1 MAMQLESFSLG
12 RHDAL
17 IIVDLQNDF
26 LPGGALGVPDGDAVI
41 APLNACIAKFSQA
54 GAPIFATRD
63 WHPADHCSFRA
74 RGGPWPPHCIADT
87 RGAAFAANLMLPKDV
102 IVISKASSAD
112 ADAYSGFDHTELEKQ
127 LAARGCRRAFIAG
140 LATDYC
146 VRATTLD
153 AMRAGLQTVVLEDG
167 VRAVNVKPT
176 DGESALAELQA
187 QGARLA
193 HSAELRAQ

>member
-1 MAMQLESFSLG
+1 MQLESCPLG
-12 RHDAL
+12 PHDAL

-54 GAPIFATRD
+54 GAGIFATRD

-87 RGAAFAANLMLPKDV
+87 PGAAFASGLRLPEHAV
-102 IVISKASSAD
+102 IVSKASSPD
-112 ADAYSGFDHTELEKQ
+112 ADAYSGFDHTELAAQ
-127 LAARGCRRAFIAG
+127 LAARACRRVFIAG

-146 VRATTLD
+146 VRATALD
-153 AMRAGLQTVVLEDG
+153 ALRAGFETVVLEDG
-167 VRAVNVKPT
+167 VRAVNIKPT
-176 DGESALAELQA
+176 DGPSALAELQA
-187 QGARLA
+187 RGAHLA
-193 HSAELRAQ
+193 RSVELRAR

>member
-87 RGAAFAANLMLPKDV
+87 RGAAFAAKLMLPKDV

-112 ADAYSGFDHTELEKQ
+112 ADAYSGFDHTELATQ

-146 VRATTLD
+146 VRATALD

-193 HSAELRAQ
+193 RSAELRTQ

>member
-1 MAMQLESFSLG
+1 MQLESFSLG
-12 RHDAL
+12 KHDAL

-41 APLNACIAKFSQA
+41 APLNACIAKFKQA

-87 RGAAFAANLMLPKDV
+87 RGAAFASRLALPEDAV
-102 IVISKASSAD
+102 VISKASSAD
-112 ADAYSGFDHTELEKQ
+112 ADAYSGFDHTDLAAQ
-127 LAARGCRRAFIAG
+127 LAARGCRRVFIAG

-146 VRATTLD
+146 VRATVLD
-153 AMRAGLQTVVLEDG
+153 ALREGLQAVVLEDS

-176 DGESALAELQA
+176 DGAVALTELQA
-187 QGARLA
+187 RGARIT
-193 HSAELRAQ
+193 HSSELRAQ